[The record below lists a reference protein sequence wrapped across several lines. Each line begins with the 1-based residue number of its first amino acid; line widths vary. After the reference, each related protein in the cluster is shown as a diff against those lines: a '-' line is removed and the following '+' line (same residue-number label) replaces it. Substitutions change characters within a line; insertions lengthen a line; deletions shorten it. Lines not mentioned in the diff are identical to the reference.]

1 MHIGGNDG
9 DLVALV
15 RIGKAGHT
23 GKLQKAVAEPMPAR
37 CTKLQ
42 HQVGQLAADAGK
54 KLLTC
59 QNLLIQPFAQTF
71 RTVTAKAD
79 GFVVIDLHVVNAVGT
94 QKIND
99 PVRQILLHLGLA
111 HIPKAAVTCR
121 DGPPV
126 AGQQP
131 VRFGK
136 AVRFVPPGHLKLE
149 PNAGLHPGVVNR
161 VHDIFQTVR
170 ERPAAQLPPAQFG
183 CRLKGVII
191 VPARVNDVEAQIFA
205 FQRTDMAQDSFLG
218 GLAPGGAELVEQHR
232 QCLFRCGQKRLDG
245 AAGVFCQHLRRRIHT
260 ATHGGQHRLGCGE
273 ARAGGKGLA
282 PCAEL
287 PVCQPAGEGQPPIL
301 TVQLHLPTAA
311 LRGGGGPCHAVGGVL
326 HCAERH
332 KAAHG
337 KAAHAAEPHTV
348 GGVALPAR
356 LQLQILGS
364 FGHQAPLGAPC

>member
-1 MHIGGNDG
+1 M
-9 DLVALV
+9 
-15 RIGKAGHT
+15 
-23 GKLQKAVAEPMPAR
+23 
-37 CTKLQ
+37 
-42 HQVGQLAADAGK
+42 
-54 KLLTC
+54 
-59 QNLLIQPFAQTF
+59 
-71 RTVTAKAD
+71 
-79 GFVVIDLHVVNAVGT
+79 
-94 QKIND
+94 
-99 PVRQILLHLGLA
+99 RQILLHLGFA

-121 DGPPV
+121 DGLPA

-136 AVRFVPPGHLKLE
+136 AVRFVPPGHLKLK
-149 PNAGLHPGVVNR
+149 PDTGLHPGVVNR

-170 ERPAAQLPPAQFG
+170 ERPATQLPLAQPGGHFK
-183 CRLKGVII
+183 RKII
-191 VPARVNDVEAQIFA
+191 VPACVNDIVAQIFA

-218 GLAPGGAELVEQHR
+218 GLAPCGAEFVEQHR
-232 QCLFRCGQKRLDG
+232 QGLFRCGQKRLDG
-245 AAGVFCQHLRRRIHT
+245 AAGVFSQHLRRRVRT
-260 ATHGGQHRLGCGE
+260 AAHGGQHRFGRGE

-287 PVCQPAGEGQPPIL
+287 PVCHPARQGQPEILPI
-301 TVQLHLPTAA
+301 QLHLPTAA

-326 HCAERH
+326 HRAKRH

-337 KAAHAAEPHTV
+337 KAAHTAEPHTV